1 MKKQGCLEALA
12 GEVPPLPAKASSP
25 ALFIIHY
32 SLFII
37 HYSLFIIHYSFMESQ
52 FPIILVV
59 DDIPAN
65 IKVLLGFLTDHNFN
79 VLIAKNGYMALK
91 IADTK
96 LPQLILLDVMMPGI
110 DGFET
115 CRQLKANPKTQ
126 DIPVIFMT
134 ALSETMNK
142 IKGFEVGAVDYV
154 TKPFQQEE
162 LLARINTHLTIRQ
175 LQQQLQIQNAELET
189 KHHLTL
195 QLNAQ
200 LQHEIEERQ
209 KVEIALLKANTEL
222 QRLACIDS
230 LTQIA
235 NRRRF
240 DEYLQQEWRRT
251 VREQTPLSLIMCDID
266 HFKCYND
273 TYGHQA
279 GDDCLRQVA
288 FEINQVLKRAT
299 DLVARY
305 GGEEFVII
313 LPNTPAAGAL
323 YVAQNIQK
331 AILEL
336 KIVHSQSSVSDYV
349 TLSMGVSS
357 TTQSLFSPEALVTV
371 ADHALYEAK
380 NQGRNRV
387 VLFRKLELDD

>member
-1 MKKQGCLEALA
+1 
-12 GEVPPLPAKASSP
+12 
-25 ALFIIHY
+25 
-32 SLFII
+32 
-37 HYSLFIIHYSFMESQ
+37 MESP

-65 IKVLLGFLTDHNFN
+65 IKVLLGFLTANNFN
-79 VLIAKNGYMALK
+79 VLIAKNGEMALK
-91 IADTK
+91 IAETK
-96 LPQLILLDVMMPGI
+96 LPQLVLLDVMMPGI

-115 CRQLKANPKTQ
+115 CKQFKANPKTQ

-134 ALSETMNK
+134 ALSETVNK

-189 KHHLTL
+189 KHYLTL

-209 KVEIALLKANTEL
+209 KVEIALLKANAEL
-222 QRLACIDS
+222 QRLACMDS

-251 VREQTPLSLIMCDID
+251 VREQTPLALIMCDID
-266 HFKCYND
+266 YFKYYND

-279 GDDCLRQVA
+279 GDDCLQKVA

-323 YVAQNIQK
+323 HVAQNIQK

-349 TLSMGVSS
+349 TLSMGISS

-380 NQGRNRV
+380 NQGRNRII
-387 VLFRKLELDD
+387 LFGQPEF